1 MASFSRKRKRG
12 SRMQIQLA
20 AESHVP
26 CFQERVGTSIPGY
39 MIPNRLPWRPRA
51 RPSATLHEIQVR
63 STNARQ
69 SELVPVM
76 IQTERSA
83 VKRKMRPA
91 RSSCRDSR
99 LGCPAPRRFRPAL
112 GGLPIPFESRLLQR
126 LPDPSP
132 RSWREGGLGTLS
144 GKSGTSGTEMVL
156 HNRGWGS
163 V

>member
-12 SRMQIQLA
+12 YRLQVQLA

-39 MIPNRLPWRPRA
+39 MIPDRLPWRLRA

-63 STNARQ
+63 PTNERQ

-83 VKRKMRPA
+83 VKRKLA
-91 RSSCRDSR
+91 EDVNTKNK
-99 LGCPAPRRFRPAL
+99 PRRR
-112 GGLPIPFESRLLQR
+112 
-126 LPDPSP
+126 
-132 RSWREGGLGTLS
+132 T
-144 GKSGTSGTEMVL
+144 
-156 HNRGWGS
+156 
-163 V
+163 

>member
-12 SRMQIQLA
+12 YRLQVQLA

-39 MIPNRLPWRPRA
+39 MIPDRLPWRPRA

-63 STNARQ
+63 PTNERQ

-76 IQTERSA
+76 IQTERSG

-91 RSSCRDSR
+91 DGHFPTGVNPTGAAFQPEGGISLQPEAC
-99 LGCPAPRRFRPAL
+99 GRFLIPTSQVRMTPVTL
-112 GGLPIPFESRLLQR
+112 TRQRGGLSRFNARQYTTANHY
-126 LPDPSP
+126 PA
-132 RSWREGGLGTLS
+132 
-144 GKSGTSGTEMVL
+144 GTS
-156 HNRGWGS
+156 
-163 V
+163 